1 MQGAERERE
10 GFSERENKTMSQVK
24 YCVRTVMM
32 ETDKPK
38 LRLRNVEEEESK
50 EERENGEMKGEKE
63 MKEEQ
68 KY

>member
-32 ETDKPK
+32 EIDKPK
-38 LRLRNVEEEESK
+38 LRSRNVEEEE
-50 EERENGEMKGEKE
+50 RENGDER
-63 MKEEQ
+63 
-68 KY
+68 